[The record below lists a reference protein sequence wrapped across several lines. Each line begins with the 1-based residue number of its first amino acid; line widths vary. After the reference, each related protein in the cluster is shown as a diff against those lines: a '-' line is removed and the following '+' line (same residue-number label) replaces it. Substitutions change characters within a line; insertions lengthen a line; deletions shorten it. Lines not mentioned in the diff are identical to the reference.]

1 MDSSYGT
8 TRLRKTR
15 LVGIPLFY
23 SHRLTEGAPDGLLTI
38 EAFHSS
44 RNLARGIVERVE
56 LIIQTLSTTPQSP
69 DDSTAP
75 AINNTITD
83 LFFSEE
89 LFEYLVEEKLPDS
102 HGAFTVKYEL
112 VKNRLVVHIMP
123 SFCHDCTAASFT
135 EDLLLWAASGGVTRS
150 LQVCHGSGTPL
161 ISISLTSFSFP
172 ICTWIEEIT
181 RSILPSNQYTISSG
195 CAHRQHECPIS
206 DVYDRGR
213 ENT

>member
-8 TRLRKTR
+8 ACLRKMR
-15 LVGIPLFY
+15 LVGIPLCY

-44 RNLARGIVERVE
+44 RNLAREE
-56 LIIQTLSTTPQSP
+56 SSKESNQSP

-75 AINNTITD
+75 AINNTIND
-83 LFFSEE
+83 LLFSEQLFFDRRETTGLTWCVHSEVRVSE
-89 LFEYLVEEKLPDS
+89 
-102 HGAFTVKYEL
+102 
-112 VKNRLVVHIMP
+112 NRLVIHIVP

-161 ISISLTSFSFP
+161 ISLSLTSFSFP
-172 ICTWIEEIT
+172 ICAWIEEIT
-181 RSILPSNQYTISSG
+181 RSIFPSNQYTMSSR
-195 CAHRQHECPIS
+195 CAYRQHQCPMS
-206 DVYDRGR
+206 DVYDPSR